1 MMFDIKDIARKNVNI
16 EVILSD
22 IFTEFPEF
30 FFDLIEKPQV
40 NSSLYN
46 FLAQETKEQDFC
58 LDGIFYPHQDYPH
71 EILYF
76 VEFQCYQYEE
86 FYDKIFPKI
95 FLYFQQY
102 NPPNQDWRAIVIY
115 DKRSRET
122 KCPPRYLGLVDNHL
136 LRFYLDEI
144 DFKASQSLGLGIIK
158 LVVEEK
164 DKFEELGQL
173 LIERAKEELT
183 EFIYRERVISLIQN
197 ILKKRLANG

>member
-1 MMFDIKDIARKNVNI
+1 MMFNVKDIAIPNVNI

-30 FFDLIEKPQV
+30 FFDLIGKKEV
-40 NSSLYN
+40 NSNLYN

-58 LDGIFYPHQDYPH
+58 LDGIFYPHQDYPN

-95 FLYFQQY
+95 FLYFQHY
-102 NPPNQDWRAIVIY
+102 NPPHLDWRAIVIY
-115 DKRSRET
+115 DSKSRET
-122 KCPPRYLGLVDNHL
+122 KCPPRYLGLVENHL

-164 DKFEELGQL
+164 EKLEELGHL
-173 LIERAKEELT
+173 LIQKAKEELT
-183 EFIYRERVISLIQN
+183 ELMYQKRVICLIED
-197 ILKKRLANG
+197 ILKKRLLDD